1 MPKTPL
7 SFVALDFETADDQRD
22 SACAVA
28 VVQVEDQKIVERRH
42 FLIRPPRKLF
52 LFTHLHG
59 IAWTH
64 VENKPTFGELWPRL
78 APLLRAGDFIAAHNA
93 TFDRSVLWACC
104 AAARV
109 APPDARFECTVQLAR
124 RIWRLRPTTLP
135 DVCRHLQIPL
145 RHHDPLSDAEAC
157 ARIVLAARRAA
168 RLSV

>member
-1 MPKTPL
+1 MTKTPL

-28 VVQVEDQKIVERRH
+28 VVRVEDQKIVERRH
-42 FLIRPPRKLF
+42 SLIRPPRKLF

-64 VENKPTFGELWPRL
+64 VENEPTFGKLWPRL

-93 TFDRSVLWACC
+93 SFDRSVLWACC
-104 AAARV
+104 QAARV
-109 APPDARFECTVQLAR
+109 APPDAPFQCTVQLAR
-124 RIWRLRPTTLP
+124 RMWRLRPTTLP